1 MIALT
6 AARRFLETIDWFVTT
21 GAAGLTVMPVD
32 AADSTTPLPNTRI
45 DSSFNARAPGASRP
59 TVRPHTVHIGVN
71 LLFLI
76 PGETGGRET
85 YTRELIR
92 AIRLERPGLQVTG
105 FIGQEAAALSRD
117 TWLNELD
124 TVTLPANTRSRPA
137 WALAE
142 QLLLPR
148 AARGAGIDLLHSP
161 ANTAPIFGRFRRVV
175 TIHDLLYKRH
185 PELFGPVTRTAT
197 AMIIGGAARTAHRL
211 ITGCDA
217 ARGELVDL
225 LGLHPDRIDVV
236 PHGFGTPR
244 IGSGTSIVEL
254 RTRFDF
260 GDRPFILVSAI
271 RVPHKNLPSLIDA
284 LSLIPRER
292 RPLLAIT
299 GPGGSDDD
307 ELVQRIRKHQIE
319 ADVRL
324 LGWLAQPDL
333 EGLFA
338 GATCF
343 VFPTLYEGFGLPVLE
358 AMARDL
364 PVACS
369 DIGVLREVSG
379 DAALL
384 FDPHRPRSISDAIER
399 LLGSPRERERLVRAG
414 RVRAAWFTWQ
424 RAAQGTLSSFDR
436 AMLAP

>member
-1 MIALT
+1 MFTSPTEKRIAYALSGAMIALT
-6 AARRFLETIDWFVTT
+6 AARRFLVTIDWFVTT

-92 AIRLERPGLQVTG
+92 AIRLERPGLRVTG
-105 FIGQEAAALSRD
+105 FIGQEAAALSSN
-117 TWLNELD
+117 TW
-124 TVTLPANTRSRPA
+124 
-137 WALAE
+137 LAE

-197 AMIIGGAARTAHRL
+197 AMIIGGAARSAHRL

-225 LGLHPDRIDVV
+225 LGVHPDRIDVV

-244 IGSGTSIVEL
+244 IGSGTSIAEL

-307 ELVQRIRKHQIE
+307 ELVQRIRKHHIE
-319 ADVRL
+319 DDVRL

-333 EGLFA
+333 EGLFS

-369 DIGVLREVSG
+369 DIGVLREVIS

-384 FDPHRPRSISDAIER
+384 FDPHRPRSIADAIER
-399 LLGSPRERERLVRAG
+399 LLGSPQERERLVRAG